1 MNFKDLS
8 LKIKIILISVIG
20 LLLLGI
26 IIALVY
32 VNDIEKQAVDG
43 IIEKSRAIVLTA
55 EATRNEM
62 AKKIDM
68 GVIKKFSQLI
78 EEGNTEGL
86 VEAVPVLTAINSVR
100 VNAKEANY
108 EFRVPKISPRNSENE
123 PTELEKEVLLQLE
136 RGDIK
141 EKVIQEKNQ
150 IRFFRPIVLTKECLL
165 CHGSPA
171 GDPDPVGGIKE
182 GWKVGEVHG
191 AFQII
196 SSLSKAKEIQKNGVI
211 KIVLIVVGI
220 ILIIGLIMTLTV
232 SFVLKPLAQYIENFN
247 KASSGDLTVRSNENS
262 KDEIGV
268 LSNYFNSF
276 IKSLSEMISK
286 VKIES
291 AKTSEISSD
300 LSATTEE
307 TLSSLEEMRVNTEN
321 LKSKIDHL
329 DSEVNSS
336 FRSTADVKKFVTNL
350 VDLISSQSAAI
361 TESSAS
367 IEEMTASIQAIA
379 KVTEEKKILASELEK
394 TAAMGESEM
403 EETVQVIN
411 KVSESANSI
420 LDMINVIDE
429 IASKTDLLAMN
440 AAIEAAHAGEFGK
453 GFAVVADEIR
463 MLAESSSE
471 SAKHIAHSL
480 NQISEYIKTSED
492 STSRTGAMF
501 NKIVSGIKE
510 VTGSMH
516 EMNQST
522 HELSTGSTQI
532 LEALTSLIQI
542 TQDVQT
548 ASSDI
553 DDKIE
558 NITSSLNSLNMISA
572 DTKNG
577 MSEMNIGI
585 NEIYSAAGIISNAGV
600 QNAETVKNLDDLIK
614 KFKV

>member
-150 IRFFRPIVLTKECLL
+150 IRFFKPIVLTKECLL

>member
-68 GVIKKFSQLI
+68 GVIKNFSQLI

-86 VEAVPVLTAINSVR
+86 VEAVPVLTAINSVKA
-100 VNAKEANY
+100 NAKEANY

-123 PTELEKEVLLQLE
+123 PTELEKEVLIQLE
-136 RGDIK
+136 QGEIK

-182 GWKVGEVHG
+182 GWKAGEVHG

-211 KIVLIVVGI
+211 KIVLIVTGI
-220 ILIIGLIMTLTV
+220 ILIIGLIMILTV
-232 SFVLKPLAQYIENFN
+232 SFVLKPLAQYIDNFN
-247 KASSGDLTVRSNENS
+247 KASSGDLTVRSNEDS

-268 LSNYFNSF
+268 LSNYFNGF

-291 AKTSEISSD
+291 TKTSEISSD
-300 LSATTEE
+300 LSATTEK

-336 FRSTADVKKFVTNL
+336 FRSAADVKKFVTNL

-463 MLAESSSE
+463 ILAESSSE
-471 SAKHIAHSL
+471 SAKHIAQSL
-480 NQISEYIKTSED
+480 KQISEYIKTSED
-492 STSRTGAMF
+492 STSRTGVMF

-553 DDKIE
+553 DGKIE

>member
-1 MNFKDLS
+1 MKMKDLS
-8 LKIKIILISVIG
+8 LKIKIIAITIIG
-20 LLLLGI
+20 LILLGM
-26 IIALVY
+26 IIAVVY
-32 VNDIEKQAVDG
+32 VSDIEKQAVSG
-43 IIEKSRAIVLTA
+43 IIEKSRAIVYTA

-62 AKKIDM
+62 AKKIEM
-68 GVIKKFSQLI
+68 GVIKNFDQLI
-78 EEGNTEGL
+78 AEGNTKAII
-86 VEAVPVLTAINSVR
+86 EAVPVITAINV
-100 VNAKEANY
+100 AKENSNEANY
-108 EFRVPKISPRNSENE
+108 DFRAPKFSPRNPINE
-123 PTELEKEVLLQLE
+123 PTELEGEVLRELE
-136 RGDIK
+136 AGK
-141 EKVIQEKNQ
+141 VNEKIIIEKDL
-150 IRFFRPIVLTKECLL
+150 IRYFKPIVLTQECML

-171 GDPDPVGGIKE
+171 GERDPVGGIKE

-196 SSLSKAKEIQKNGVI
+196 SSLSSARETQRKALLHIILIVTG
-211 KIVLIVVGI
+211 IVLIVS
-220 ILIIGLIMTLTV
+220 ILIILTI
-232 SFVLKPLAQYIENFN
+232 SLVLKPLGEYISNFD
-247 KASSGDLTVRSNENS
+247 KASSGDLTVRSVSNS
-262 KDEIGV
+262 NDEIGI
-268 LSNYFNSF
+268 LSKYFNSF
-276 IKSLSEMISK
+276 IQSLSSMILSIK
-286 VKIES
+286 KES
-291 AKTSEISSD
+291 EITSAISSD

-307 TLSSLEEMRVNTEN
+307 TLSSLEEMRVNTDN
-321 LKSKIDHL
+321 LKKKIDHL
-329 DSEVNSS
+329 DSEVSSS
-336 FRSTADVKKFVTNL
+336 FKSAADVKNFISNL
-350 VDLISSQSAAI
+350 VDLICSQSSAI

-394 TAAMGESEM
+394 TASMGEAEM
-403 EETVQVIN
+403 EETVHVIN

-440 AAIEAAHAGEFGK
+440 AAIEAAHAGDFGK

-471 SAKHIAHSL
+471 SAKHIAQSL
-480 NQISEYIKTSED
+480 NQISEYIRTSED

-532 LEALTSLIQI
+532 LEALTSLVQI
-542 TQDVQT
+542 TQEVQT
-548 ASSDI
+548 ASSEI
-553 DDKIE
+553 NTKIE
-558 NITSSLNSLNMISA
+558 NITHSLDNLNMISA

-585 NEIYSAAGIISNAGV
+585 NEIYNAAGIISNAGT
-600 QNAETVKNLDDLIK
+600 QNSETVKNLDTLIG

>member
-522 HELSTGSTQI
+522 HELSTISMYI
-532 LEALTSLIQI
+532 N
-542 TQDVQT
+542 
-548 ASSDI
+548 SSYI
-553 DDKIE
+553 D
-558 NITSSLNSLNMISA
+558 T
-572 DTKNG
+572 
-577 MSEMNIGI
+577 
-585 NEIYSAAGIISNAGV
+585 
-600 QNAETVKNLDDLIK
+600 
-614 KFKV
+614 